1 MLHFLRQE
9 RPRAGTAAAFDAKRR
24 LDAGAGAVGV
34 RRAPPQ
40 AARRALRGSAAA
52 TIAALLLFAPV
63 AGCGSASAVT
73 FSPVSG
79 ATSVVVH
86 NARGIFRP
94 ETIRDAST
102 VRRLVEIMNRYNDG
116 WSTKTKSSFGT
127 VEPPTCAYGIG
138 FYDKGRWLGGVSIET
153 DGATVARSQL
163 GTTIVYKYNTRI
175 GNEMLA
181 ALRRPLRSL

>member
-1 MLHFLRQE
+1 LFDFLYQE
-9 RPRAGTAAAFDAKRR
+9 RPRAG
-24 LDAGAGAVGV
+24 AG
-34 RRAPPQ
+34 
-40 AARRALRGSAAA
+40 AA
-52 TIAALLLFAPV
+52 TIVALLLFAPV
-63 AGCGSASAVT
+63 AGCGGAPAIA
-73 FSPVSG
+73 FAPVNG

-94 ETIRDAST
+94 QTIRDAST

-116 WSTKTKSSFGT
+116 WSTTTKSSFGSA
-127 VEPPTCAYGIG
+127 EPPTCAYGIG
-138 FYDKGRWLGGVSIET
+138 FYGKGRWLGGVSIET

-181 ALRRPLRSL
+181 VIHRPLRSL